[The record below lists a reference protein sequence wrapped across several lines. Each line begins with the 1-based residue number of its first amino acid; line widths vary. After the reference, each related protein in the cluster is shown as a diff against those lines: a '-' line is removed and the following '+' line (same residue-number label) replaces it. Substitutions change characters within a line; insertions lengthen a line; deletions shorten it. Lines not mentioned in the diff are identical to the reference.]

1 MCTLCT
7 LNKKFKFDINYIV
20 CADCWLLRERKR
32 GSGMCCVRFAK
43 VFCLIPFEKF
53 LSCAACIRTRK
64 RASMCVCVCVF
75 QGFVIVCLL
84 IFIFHI
90 LYFCSWFRVVCMK
103 FIKVNKNQKSTR
115 QYGKCEQQ
123 QNLHTGRIFH
133 EKTQNRFLETL
144 CCCWHLFKI

>member
-1 MCTLCT
+1 MLT
-7 LNKKFKFDINYIV
+7 
-20 CADCWLLRERKR
+20 ADCWEREREWYALCSFCK
-32 GSGMCCVRFAK
+32 SFLFNSIWK
-43 VFCLIPFEKF
+43 VFKLCRLYQNEKE
-53 LSCAACIRTRK
+53 SEY
-64 RASMCVCVCVF
+64 VCVCVF